1 MAAGHNGVVTG
12 GRLLARAAL
21 VGALVL
27 GVVGMHH
34 LVIAAC
40 HHLGV
45 SSTSSAMVMD
55 HHAGHSVPTEVPA
68 APAPADPA
76 PAGALGAA
84 AMCLAVLL
92 LVVLILAPRAWA
104 HLRRSESRPAF
115 VHIQALLREIARPP
129 DLLVLSISRT

>member
-1 MAAGHNGVVTG
+1 V
-12 GRLLARAAL
+12 AL

-40 HHLGV
+40 HHLGIAP
-45 SSTSSAMVMD
+45 SSVAVVMD
-55 HHAGHSVPTEVPA
+55 DHAGHVLPSE
-68 APAPADPA
+68 APATPAPMQEAPA
-76 PAGALGAA
+76 PAGAVGAA

-92 LVVLILAPRAWA
+92 LVVLVLAPRAWA
-104 HLRRSESRPAF
+104 HLRRSESRRTMRRILSSLGE
-115 VHIQALLREIARPP
+115 VARPP

>member
-1 MAAGHNGVVTG
+1 MAAGHNGEVTG
-12 GRLLARAAL
+12 GRLLARVAL

-45 SSTSSAMVMD
+45 SHSSSAVVD
-55 HHAGHSVPTEVPA
+55 HHAGHSMPMELPV
-68 APAPADPA
+68 APAPEDPA

-92 LVVLILAPRAWA
+92 LVILVFAPRAWA
-104 HLRRSESRPAF
+104 HLRRCESRRTMRPILAS
-115 VHIQALLREIARPP
+115 LREVARPP

>member
-68 APAPADPA
+68 APAPAISASAAPVDDREPA
-76 PAGALGAA
+76 YLDEVEQQPRRAAG
-84 AMCLAVLL
+84 
-92 LVVLILAPRAWA
+92 R
-104 HLRRSESRPAF
+104 
-115 VHIQALLREIARPP
+115 
-129 DLLVLSISRT
+129 